1 MFRDFSATTGRF
13 SGEEILIGNLFSG
26 DESFRGLLVESDAF
40 RGDWVFGVGEV
51 RLFSI
56 FNGEVGSRSMGLF
69 EVNRENL
76 LGEMFSRSSTGSVT
90 LATKGELGGPSLSV
104 SVEVVVMVTS

>member
-1 MFRDFSATTGRF
+1 MFKVFSATSDRF
-13 SGEEILIGNLFSG
+13 SGDEILIGNLFSG
-26 DESFRGLLVESDAF
+26 DESFRGLLAESDAF

-56 FNGEVGSRSMGLF
+56 FNGEVGSRSIGLF
-69 EVNRENL
+69 EVNRESL
-76 LGEMFSRSSTGSVT
+76 FGEMFSQSSAGLATF
-90 LATKGELGGPSLSV
+90 ATKGELGGSSLSV